1 MWNHRTMPAGAS
13 GGLAHIQIWSKV
25 EVFQKGRT
33 IDPIRGLW
41 VVRTLFLN
49 QNGRYWILR
58 GHPYKTSARFYPFMT
73 PPPTSHVQGGR
84 EADWKRAMSG
94 RKRRRLG
101 WEREKDWKR
110 PGSREIEKKIGAGE
124 RERQGKERKREKT
137 TERKR
142 QTRVGEKGREKR

>member
-1 MWNHRTMPAGAS
+1 M
-13 GGLAHIQIWSKV
+13 I
-25 EVFQKGRT
+25 
-33 IDPIRGLW
+33 
-41 VVRTLFLN
+41 
-49 QNGRYWILR
+49 
-58 GHPYKTSARFYPFMT
+58 

-101 WEREKDWKR
+101 WEREKDRKR

-124 RERQGKERKREKT
+124 RERDRARRERERT

-142 QTRVGEKGREKR
+142 QTRVGEKGREER